1 MRVDDLRALSLFDG
15 LTDDQLADLI
25 AAGDEVAIEPGVELF
40 HEGNH
45 GDHWWVLV
53 EGALELV
60 RRVGREETVVGRMD
74 VPGRWA
80 GGFRAWDEHG
90 VYLATGRGLVE
101 GRVLRVP
108 AADLRALTDA
118 WFPFGGHIVQG
129 VFGTARNIESTV
141 RQRESLVTLGT
152 LAAGLAHELNN
163 PAAAATRSA
172 DALDDVC
179 QTLIG
184 SFARLCSGVLS
195 PQQVGALDA
204 LRREIEPRPIV
215 LDPLEA
221 ADKED
226 ELSTWLT
233 SHDVDRD
240 WVIAPPLVAAGVDIA
255 WCERVAEV
263 LDGPALGPGLEW
275 VASTY
280 SAKTL
285 LTEVQDATRHV
296 SELVDAVRS
305 YSQMDRASIQ
315 SIDITDGIESTLVML
330 GHRLRDGIVLVRE
343 YSADVPRIEAYP
355 GELNQVWTNL
365 IDNAVDAMDGSGT
378 LRLTTRAAG
387 SGVVVEIGDT
397 GPGMDPDV
405 VARAFEAFY
414 TTKDVG
420 KGTGLGLDIARRI
433 VEDRHGG
440 AITIDSKPG
449 DTVLRVHLPIRARQG

>member
-15 LTDDQLADLI
+15 LTDEQLADLI
-25 AAGDEVAIEPGVELF
+25 AAGDEVPIEPGVELF

-53 EGALELV
+53 EGAIELV
-60 RRVGREETVVGRMD
+60 RRVGHEETVVGRMD
-74 VPGRWA
+74 IPGRWA

-90 VYLATGRGLVE
+90 VYLATARGVTE

-172 DALDDVC
+172 AALDDVC

-184 SFARLCSGVLS
+184 SFARLCSGALS
-195 PQQVGALDA
+195 PEQVGALDA
-204 LRREIEPRPIV
+204 LRGEIEPRPIV

-221 ADKED
+221 SDKED

-233 SHDVDRD
+233 SHDVERD

-263 LDGPALGPGLEW
+263 LDGPELGPGLEW

-305 YSQMDRASIQ
+305 YSQMDRASMQ
-315 SIDITDGIESTLVML
+315 SIEITDGIESTLVML
-330 GHRLRDGIVLVRE
+330 GHRLRDGIVLVRD
-343 YSADVPRIEAYP
+343 YGADVPQIEAYP

-365 IDNAVDAMDGSGT
+365 IDNAVDAMDGTGT
-378 LRLTTRAAG
+378 LRLSTRAAG

-440 AITIDSKPG
+440 AIMIDSKPG
-449 DTVLRVHLPIRARQG
+449 DTVLRVHLPVRARQS